1 MSVADLYRNRGVN
14 PLAVQLGKFPLELY
28 VHPLFADA
36 NLVAYYRMEDAND
49 SKGTLHLTNVDGSFS
64 DANGKWGKGV
74 GLNGSTAYLTCA
86 NAAFQRSDGQ
96 PITVM
101 CWMLPNR
108 LGGQYQSI
116 VINRTDGIYNWM
128 LYMHTDGGE
137 LSFHGAA
144 QNKSAYVPSTS
155 TWTHVAATVDASGN
169 MELYA
174 NGANEQSVSG
184 FQYHADSVNTLGIGG
199 YVNTNPVDC
208 FQGKI
213 DDVAIFSRA
222 LSAAEI
228 SSFYT
233 WATMYA

>member
-14 PLAVQLGKFPLELY
+14 PLAVQLGRFPLELY

-49 SKGTLHLTNVDGSFS
+49 SKGTLHLTNVNGCSFS

-74 GLNGSTAYLTCA
+74 GLNGSYQYLTCVSS
-86 NAAFQRSDGQ
+86 AFQRSDGQ

-101 CWMLPNR
+101 AWILPNR
-108 LGGQYQSI
+108 LGGQYQAI
-116 VINRTDGIYNWM
+116 VVNRAEALYNWM
-128 LYMHTDGGE
+128 LYMHTNDGAV
-137 LSFHGAA
+137 SFHGAA
-144 QNKSAYVPSTS
+144 QNKSAYIPSTS
-155 TWTHVAATVDASGN
+155 AWTHVAATVDASGN

-184 FQYHADSVNTLGIGG
+184 YQYHADTVNSLGIGA
-199 YVNTNPVDC
+199 YSASDC

-228 SSFYT
+228 SAFYT